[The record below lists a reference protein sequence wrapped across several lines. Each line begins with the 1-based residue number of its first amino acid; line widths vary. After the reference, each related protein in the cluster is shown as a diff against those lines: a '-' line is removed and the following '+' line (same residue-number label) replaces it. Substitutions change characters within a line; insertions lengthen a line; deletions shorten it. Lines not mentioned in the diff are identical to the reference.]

1 MLLGTLGAS
10 LLVNILAGKGINR
23 AGDGI
28 LRAGYGNKR
37 GQKTRKK
44 SRLWEQNGFLML
56 PHILTNFD
64 KIYLLT
70 YFNKY
75 NSIVRMN
82 PDIMVFTLE
91 IIYKK

>member
-23 AGDGI
+23 AWDGI

-44 SRLWEQNGFLML
+44 KV
-56 PHILTNFD
+56 
-64 KIYLLT
+64 KIMRT
-70 YFNKY
+70 KWIFNAASYFN
-75 NSIVRMN
+75 
-82 PDIMVFTLE
+82 
-91 IIYKK
+91 

>member
-44 SRLWEQNGFLML
+44 V
-56 PHILTNFD
+56 
-64 KIYLLT
+64 KIMRT
-70 YFNKY
+70 KWIFNAASYFN
-75 NSIVRMN
+75 
-82 PDIMVFTLE
+82 
-91 IIYKK
+91 